1 MLKHHSRLLHVLLA
15 STALVGVDMAL
26 ARAQTLPTGASVAAG
41 QVSIATPQAGRMAI
55 NQGSQSAIVNWQAF
69 SIGQGGRV
77 DIQQPNAS
85 AVMLNRVTGSATS
98 SIAGQLNANGQ
109 VILVNPNGI
118 AITGTGTVNTGSFV
132 ASTLGISDN
141 DFLSGRRSFQGNG
154 ASATVSNAG
163 SIQVAQGGHVA
174 LLGGRVDNS
183 GTISVP
189 MGRVGLASGER
200 ATLDLTG
207 DGFLQVTLPTAAG
220 GDAPLVNH
228 SGRISAPGG
237 RVEIAAATAR
247 SAVRNAINIP
257 GSVDATA
264 VSGRPGAIVFSG
276 GEGGNV
282 AISGR
287 VDASSATGRGG
298 NVTVTGANIALRGAE
313 VNASGATGGGRV
325 RIGGDRLGNG
335 PLQRANQLSVDQA
348 SVISADAAVRG
359 NGGDVVLWSEIRTDF
374 AGRISAR
381 GGVQGGNGG
390 EAEVSSRGVLNYT
403 GLTDLRA
410 PLGTWGTLLLDPYNI
425 TISDGTQ
432 TTDAGFTPNT
442 DNSVINVDTLVTAL
456 GTANVVVSTGLAG
469 SAGTQDGNITLSV
482 PLTWSSASNLT
493 LEAAG
498 GITLN
503 GAVSAVAGGLKLQAG
518 GTIGATG
525 AISVARFE
533 LLGGNWVQ
541 NSATLPGFVTTDF
554 RITGGSFLRAAGGD
568 GSTATPFLLTDIYGV
583 QGMGSSSTLL
593 GNSYQLAN
601 DIAAS
606 GTSGWN
612 GGAGFVPVGTDAAPF
627 YGSLNG
633 AGYVINGLTINR
645 PSMSYVGLIG
655 YAGSGSSISNLGLVG
670 GSVTG
675 LDQTGG
681 LVGENLGSITQSYA
695 TGAVTGDDRVGGL
708 VGRND
713 GSITQSYATGAV
725 TSNDDRVGGLVGW
738 NLGSITQSYATGAV
752 TGDDRVGGLVGFNEG
767 TITQSYATGAVNG
780 DLSVGGLVG
789 VNSIAGTITQA
800 YATGLVTGSG
810 VDVGGL
816 VRLNDGGSITQSYWD
831 TQTTGQETSAGGTGL
846 NTAQA
851 RSQASYTGWNF
862 GNDGVW
868 YQAGDMRPMLR
879 SEAAT
884 AVNGVITIR
893 NLNQLQ
899 LMGANLAG
907 SYRLAGNIDAS
918 ATDVSANSPSPGIW
932 SSNGFVPVGLNTA
945 SFTGSLNGA
954 GYAITGLTINR
965 PTTDYV
971 GLIGY
976 AGLGSS
982 ISNLGL
988 VGGSVTGRFYVG
1000 GLVGY
1005 NFRGSITQSYT
1016 TGAVKG
1022 GNFVGGLAG
1031 YNFFGTI
1038 TQAYATGAVTSS
1050 GDYAGSGEFA
1060 GGLVASNQGTITRSY
1075 ATGAVTGLI
1084 YVGGLVGINANTIEQ
1099 SYATGAVKGT
1109 TFVGGLV
1116 GFNDESSITQSY
1128 ATGAVTGTVSVG
1140 GLVGANPYEGPITQ
1154 SYWDMQSTGRTTS
1167 AGGTGLTTAQARSQA
1182 GYTGWNFGN
1191 SSGVWYQAGDMRP
1204 ILRSEAATAVD
1215 GVITIR
1221 NLNQLQL
1228 MNINLT
1234 GQYRLAGNIDASATD
1249 VSANSPSPGIWSSNG
1264 FVPVGT
1270 SAERFTGSLNGAGY
1284 VINGLRINRPTLD
1297 YVGLIGYAGSGSS
1310 ISNLGLVGG
1319 SVTGRYQ
1326 VGGLVGENKGSITQS
1341 YATGAVTSNID
1352 SVGGLVGVNSG
1363 SITQSYAT
1371 GAVNGTSFL
1380 GGLVGYSN
1388 GTITQSYATGAVMGS
1403 SNQVGGLVGGNRG
1416 TITQSYATGAVTGS
1430 SNQVGGLVGGN
1441 FGTITQSYWDTQTT
1455 GRTTSDG
1462 GTGLTTAQMQDIT
1475 SFSTNYAGWDF
1486 NSVWAPPNQA
1496 NQYGNATANYPQLY
1510 AVTPVM
1516 AVIAKG
1522 ASWEYGDTPQSG
1534 GSSATY
1540 NGLRAGDLVRTV
1552 ATLSTV
1558 DGWTVGSGAAI
1569 SNPSG
1574 LSYRIVYAPARG
1586 GETPRLITVTPNA
1599 GQSRE
1604 YGDANPVLGYT
1615 LSRTTAGATGGALV
1629 GSDSETGAI
1638 DTLATQSSGV
1648 GNYDFT
1654 IGSLSAGSNYT
1665 FTIASAPKFSVT
1677 PRLVTVTPSSG
1688 QSREYGDANPTL
1700 GYALSRTTMGASG
1713 GAMVGSDA
1721 LTGTLQTLADA
1732 TSGVSSYAI
1741 IQGTLAA
1748 SSNYTLAFTS
1758 GQTMA
1763 VTRRLVTVTPNAG
1776 QSREYGDT
1784 NPTLGYALSRT
1795 TAGATGGALV
1805 GSDSATGAIGTLA
1818 TESSGVGNYDFT
1830 IGSLSAGSNYTFT
1843 IASAPQ
1849 FSVTPRLV
1857 TVTPNSGQS
1866 REYGDANP
1874 TLGYALSRTTM
1885 GASGGAMV
1893 GSDALTGTL
1902 QTLADATSG
1911 VSSYAII
1918 QGTLAASSNYT
1929 LAFTSGQT
1937 MAVTRRLVTVTPN
1950 AGQSREYGDTN
1961 PTLTYTLS
1969 RTTTG
1974 ASGGALANS
1983 DALTGA
1989 LATPATV
1996 LSAVSNYAINQGDL
2010 ALSANYTMT
2019 FTTGRTLAVTPRLIT
2034 VTAVDQRMLAGLAV
2048 PDLTYTIG
2056 GRGLANQ
2063 DQITGAL
2070 VTEGSSS
2077 SVPGQ
2082 YQILQGSI
2090 SVGDNYRLTY
2100 VPGVLTIDPNATN
2113 VTATWASTVSGI
2125 VMDRS
2130 NSLSN
2135 APLPMAGL
2143 PPSNPAQTLT
2153 TQIANISSPLV
2164 GLVFDNALLTQ
2175 GERGAQ

>member
-612 GGAGFVPVGTDAAPF
+612 GGAGFVPVGTSTTQF
-627 YGSLNG
+627 TGSLNG

-645 PSMSYVGLIG
+645 RTTDDVGLIG
-655 YAGSGSSISNLGLVG
+655 NAGSGSGISNLGLVG
-670 GSVTG
+670 GAVTG
-675 LDQTGG
+675 DSFVGG
-681 LVGENLGSITQSYA
+681 LVGSNAGTITQSYATGAVTGTFSVGGLVGVTGGTITRSYATGAVTGTGNNVGGLVGGSFGSITQSYA
-695 TGAVTGDDRVGGL
+695 TGAVTGSGNNVGGL
-708 VGRND
+708 LGFRAA
-713 GSITQSYATGAV
+713 GGIT
-725 TSNDDRVGGLVGW
+725 D
-738 NLGSITQSYATGAV
+738 
-752 TGDDRVGGLVGFNEG
+752 
-767 TITQSYATGAVNG
+767 
-780 DLSVGGLVG
+780 
-789 VNSIAGTITQA
+789 
-800 YATGLVTGSG
+800 
-810 VDVGGL
+810 
-816 VRLNDGGSITQSYWD
+816 SYWD
-831 TQTTGQETSAGGTGL
+831 TQTTGQATSAGGTGL
-846 NTAQA
+846 TTAQA
-851 RSQASYTGWNF
+851 RSQAGYSGWNF

-965 PTTDYV
+965 PTTDSV

-988 VGGSVTGRFYVG
+988 VGGSVTGRVYVG

-1022 GNFVGGLAG
+1022 SNYVGGLAG

-1050 GDYAGSGEFA
+1050 GDYAG
-1060 GGLVASNQGTITRSY
+1060 GLVASNQGTITRSY

-1084 YVGGLVGINANTIEQ
+1084 FVGGLVGINAHTIEQ

-1234 GQYRLAGNIDASATD
+1234 GQYRLAGNIDASPTNATA
-1249 VSANSPSPGIWSSNG
+1249 SSPGIWGDGG

-1270 SAERFTGSLNGAGY
+1270 SAEHFTGSLNGAGY

-1326 VGGLVGENKGSITQS
+1326 VGGLVGENEGSITQS

-1363 SITQSYAT
+1363 SITRSYAT
-1371 GAVNGTSFL
+1371 GAVTGIRFQV
-1380 GGLVGYSN
+1380 GGLVGYSD

-1403 SNQVGGLVGGNRG
+1403 SNQVGGLVGGNEG
-1416 TITQSYATGAVTGS
+1416 SITQSYATGAVTGS
-1430 SNQVGGLVGGN
+1430 SNQVGGLAGRNASG
-1441 FGTITQSYWDTQTT
+1441 GTITQSYWDTQTT

-1604 YGDANPVLGYT
+1604 YGDTNPTLTYT
-1615 LSRTTAGATGGALV
+1615 LSRTTTGASGGALV
-1629 GSDSETGAI
+1629 GNDRETGAI

-1654 IGSLSAGSNYT
+1654 IGGLSAGPNYT
-1665 FTIASAPKFSVT
+1665 FTIASASQFSVT
-1677 PRLVTVTPSSG
+1677 PRLVTVTPNSG

-1741 IQGTLAA
+1741 TQGTLAA
-1748 SSNYTLAFTS
+1748 PSSNYTLAFTS

-1763 VTRRLVTVTPNAG
+1763 VTRRLVTVTPNAE

-1849 FSVTPRLV
+1849 FSVTPRPI
-1857 TVTPNSGQS
+1857 TVTPNAEQS

-1874 TLGYALSRTTM
+1874 TLTYTLSRTTA
-1885 GASGGAMV
+1885 GATGSALV
-1893 GSDALTGTL
+1893 GSDALTGAL
-1902 QTLADATSG
+1902 QTSAGATSG
-1911 VSSYAII
+1911 VSSYAIT

>member
-1 MLKHHSRLLHVLLA
+1 
-15 STALVGVDMAL
+15 
-26 ARAQTLPTGASVAAG
+26 
-41 QVSIATPQAGRMAI
+41 
-55 NQGSQSAIVNWQAF
+55 
-69 SIGQGGRV
+69 
-77 DIQQPNAS
+77 
-85 AVMLNRVTGSATS
+85 
-98 SIAGQLNANGQ
+98 
-109 VILVNPNGI
+109 
-118 AITGTGTVNTGSFV
+118 
-132 ASTLGISDN
+132 
-141 DFLSGRRSFQGNG
+141 
-154 ASATVSNAG
+154 
-163 SIQVAQGGHVA
+163 
-174 LLGGRVDNS
+174 
-183 GTISVP
+183 
-189 MGRVGLASGER
+189 
-200 ATLDLTG
+200 
-207 DGFLQVTLPTAAG
+207 
-220 GDAPLVNH
+220 
-228 SGRISAPGG
+228 
-237 RVEIAAATAR
+237 
-247 SAVRNAINIP
+247 
-257 GSVDATA
+257 
-264 VSGRPGAIVFSG
+264 
-276 GEGGNV
+276 
-282 AISGR
+282 
-287 VDASSATGRGG
+287 
-298 NVTVTGANIALRGAE
+298 ANIALRGAE

-612 GGAGFVPVGTDAAPF
+612 GGAGFVPVGTSTTQF
-627 YGSLNG
+627 TGSLNG

-645 PSMSYVGLIG
+645 RTTDDVGLIG
-655 YAGSGSSISNLGLVG
+655 NAGSGSGISNLGLVG
-670 GSVTG
+670 GAVTG
-675 LDQTGG
+675 DSFVGG
-681 LVGENLGSITQSYA
+681 LVGSNAGTITQSYATGAVTGTFSVGGLVGVTGGTITRSYATGAVTGTGNNVGGLVGGSFGSITQSYA
-695 TGAVTGDDRVGGL
+695 TGAVTGSGNNVGGL
-708 VGRND
+708 LGFRAA
-713 GSITQSYATGAV
+713 GGIT
-725 TSNDDRVGGLVGW
+725 D
-738 NLGSITQSYATGAV
+738 
-752 TGDDRVGGLVGFNEG
+752 
-767 TITQSYATGAVNG
+767 
-780 DLSVGGLVG
+780 
-789 VNSIAGTITQA
+789 
-800 YATGLVTGSG
+800 
-810 VDVGGL
+810 
-816 VRLNDGGSITQSYWD
+816 SYWD
-831 TQTTGQETSAGGTGL
+831 TQTTGQATSAGGTGL
-846 NTAQA
+846 TTAQA
-851 RSQASYTGWNF
+851 RSQAGYSGWNF

-965 PTTDYV
+965 PTTDSV

-988 VGGSVTGRFYVG
+988 VGGSVTGRVYVG

-1022 GNFVGGLAG
+1022 SNYVGGLAG

-1050 GDYAGSGEFA
+1050 GDYAG
-1060 GGLVASNQGTITRSY
+1060 GLVASNQGTITRSY

-1084 YVGGLVGINANTIEQ
+1084 FVGGLVGINAHTIEQ

-1234 GQYRLAGNIDASATD
+1234 GQYRLAGNIDASPTNATA
-1249 VSANSPSPGIWSSNG
+1249 SSPGIWGDGG

-1270 SAERFTGSLNGAGY
+1270 SAEHFTGSLNGAGY

-1326 VGGLVGENKGSITQS
+1326 VGGLVGENEGSITQS

-1363 SITQSYAT
+1363 SITRSYAP
-1371 GAVNGTSFL
+1371 GAVTGIRFQV
-1380 GGLVGYSN
+1380 GGLVGYSD

-1403 SNQVGGLVGGNRG
+1403 SNQVGGLVGGNEG
-1416 TITQSYATGAVTGS
+1416 SITQSYATGAVTGS
-1430 SNQVGGLVGGN
+1430 SNQVGGLAGRNASG
-1441 FGTITQSYWDTQTT
+1441 GTITQSYWDTQTT

-1540 NGLRAGDLVRTV
+1540 NG
-1552 ATLSTV
+1552 
-1558 DGWTVGSGAAI
+1558 
-1569 SNPSG
+1569 
-1574 LSYRIVYAPARG
+1574 
-1586 GETPRLITVTPNA
+1586 
-1599 GQSRE
+1599 
-1604 YGDANPVLGYT
+1604 
-1615 LSRTTAGATGGALV
+1615 
-1629 GSDSETGAI
+1629 
-1638 DTLATQSSGV
+1638 
-1648 GNYDFT
+1648 
-1654 IGSLSAGSNYT
+1654 
-1665 FTIASAPKFSVT
+1665 
-1677 PRLVTVTPSSG
+1677 
-1688 QSREYGDANPTL
+1688 
-1700 GYALSRTTMGASG
+1700 
-1713 GAMVGSDA
+1713 
-1721 LTGTLQTLADA
+1721 
-1732 TSGVSSYAI
+1732 
-1741 IQGTLAA
+1741 
-1748 SSNYTLAFTS
+1748 
-1758 GQTMA
+1758 
-1763 VTRRLVTVTPNAG
+1763 
-1776 QSREYGDT
+1776 
-1784 NPTLGYALSRT
+1784 
-1795 TAGATGGALV
+1795 
-1805 GSDSATGAIGTLA
+1805 
-1818 TESSGVGNYDFT
+1818 
-1830 IGSLSAGSNYTFT
+1830 
-1843 IASAPQ
+1843 
-1849 FSVTPRLV
+1849 
-1857 TVTPNSGQS
+1857 
-1866 REYGDANP
+1866 
-1874 TLGYALSRTTM
+1874 
-1885 GASGGAMV
+1885 
-1893 GSDALTGTL
+1893 
-1902 QTLADATSG
+1902 
-1911 VSSYAII
+1911 
-1918 QGTLAASSNYT
+1918 
-1929 LAFTSGQT
+1929 
-1937 MAVTRRLVTVTPN
+1937 
-1950 AGQSREYGDTN
+1950 
-1961 PTLTYTLS
+1961 
-1969 RTTTG
+1969 
-1974 ASGGALANS
+1974 
-1983 DALTGA
+1983 
-1989 LATPATV
+1989 
-1996 LSAVSNYAINQGDL
+1996 
-2010 ALSANYTMT
+2010 
-2019 FTTGRTLAVTPRLIT
+2019 
-2034 VTAVDQRMLAGLAV
+2034 
-2048 PDLTYTIG
+2048 
-2056 GRGLANQ
+2056 
-2063 DQITGAL
+2063 
-2070 VTEGSSS
+2070 
-2077 SVPGQ
+2077 
-2082 YQILQGSI
+2082 
-2090 SVGDNYRLTY
+2090 
-2100 VPGVLTIDPNATN
+2100 
-2113 VTATWASTVSGI
+2113 
-2125 VMDRS
+2125 
-2130 NSLSN
+2130 
-2135 APLPMAGL
+2135 
-2143 PPSNPAQTLT
+2143 
-2153 TQIANISSPLV
+2153 
-2164 GLVFDNALLTQ
+2164 
-2175 GERGAQ
+2175 